1 VNVVSVPLVATVIG
15 LKSKKNECKTLHIAE
30 CSCWAGSR
38 HSVSSK
44 QWGRIQEEFNKAEE
58 EVAKLK
64 EFQGLNEFAVVYQPL
79 TRNLSTDIYG
89 NGEDLSLLAFDC
101 FHMSQKGNA

>member
-1 VNVVSVPLVATVIG
+1 VSQ
-15 LKSKKNECKTLHIAE
+15 
-30 CSCWAGSR
+30 
-38 HSVSSK
+38 K
-44 QWGRIQEEFNKAEE
+44 QWGRIQREFNQAEE

-89 NGEDLSLLAFDC
+89 SGEDLSLLAFDC